1 MAYTYKRDVEFRC
14 SVRADPE
21 LKEISWLWYEKDGK
35 TNRTLKPYEWR
46 SLYHTSLE
54 KGVSL
59 YHTTLKKGISLYRS
73 ILKTGVSLYRKT
85 LEKGVSLYHT
95 SLEKGVSLYHTTLE
109 KGLVYTAIHW
119 KRG

>member
-1 MAYTYKRDVEFRC
+1 MILHKVILFTACTRNLPFYFSVKPRFLCNSPQMAYTYKRDVEFRC

-54 KGVSL
+54 KGVS
-59 YHTTLKKGISLYRS
+59 
-73 ILKTGVSLYRKT
+73 
-85 LEKGVSLYHT
+85 
-95 SLEKGVSLYHTTLE
+95 
-109 KGLVYTAIHW
+109 
-119 KRG
+119 

>member
-21 LKEISWLWYEKDGK
+21 LKEINWLWYEKDGK
-35 TNRTLKPYEWR
+35 TNRTLKPYQSR

-59 YHTTLKKGISLYRS
+59 YHN
-73 ILKTGVSLYRKT
+73 T
-85 LEKGVSLYHT
+85 LEKGVSLYHNT
-95 SLEKGVSLYHTTLE
+95 LEKGVSLYHTTLE
-109 KGLVYTAIHW
+109 
-119 KRG
+119 RG